1 MYSELDHLLKQ
12 DVTADSWY
20 DDGFL
25 MALDILEK
33 FSDEDWKKLC
43 EEVLTKDLEWQKKL
57 VYCLDDQLKEEELI
71 VISKLLCVN
80 DRELFEMCLDSLRSF
95 DNELGHSFVKNNP
108 QIIQIAKA
116 RVKEMGVVGK
126 VILEKFISTFDKKD
140 E

>member
-95 DNELGHSFVKNNP
+95 DNEFGHSFVKNNP

>member
-25 MALDILEK
+25 MALDILER

-95 DNELGHSFVKNNP
+95 DNEFGHSFVKNNP

-126 VILEKFISTFDKKD
+126 VILENFISTFDKKD